1 MSDLGNLT
9 RHGLERAGAPK
20 PEKDETM
27 HYSLL
32 FYQTPEVFVARD
44 DPEKRKAFHAAFVPY
59 VKAMQDAGIVVSGAG
74 LEKPETATSLRP
86 ANGDYRVQDGP
97 YADTKEQLAGFFI
110 IDVPDLDTA
119 LKWASRY
126 PAEPGFG
133 VEVRPNLPED
143 REAMLKTMNEV

>member
-1 MSDLGNLT
+1 
-9 RHGLERAGAPK
+9 
-20 PEKDETM
+20 M

-32 FYQTPEVFVARD
+32 FYQTPEVFSARA
-44 DPEKRKAFHAAFVPY
+44 DPEKRKAFHAAFIPY
-59 VKAMQDAGIVVSGAG
+59 VKAMHDAGIIVAGAG
-74 LEKPETATSLRP
+74 LEKPDAATSIRL
-86 ANGDYRVQDGP
+86 GDSGHHVQDGP

-110 IDVPDLDTA
+110 IDVPDLDAA

-143 REAMLKTMNEV
+143 RETLLKTMADG

>member
-1 MSDLGNLT
+1 
-9 RHGLERAGAPK
+9 
-20 PEKDETM
+20 M

-32 FYQTPEVFVARD
+32 FYQTPEVFAARS
-44 DPEKRKAFHAAFVPY
+44 DPDKRRAFHAAFVPY
-59 VKAMQDAGIVVSGAG
+59 MKAMQDAGILVGGAG
-74 LEKPETATSLRP
+74 LEKPETATSLKP
-86 ANGDYRVQDGP
+86 ADGNYRVQDGP

-110 IDVPDLDTA
+110 IDVADLDAA

-143 REAMLKTMNEV
+143 REALLRMVDEV

>member
-1 MSDLGNLT
+1 MGGSRVIGSSDYEHALS
-9 RHGLERAGAPK
+9 R
-20 PEKDETM
+20 KDEPM

-59 VKAMQDAGIVVSGAG
+59 MKAMRDAGIVVAGAG
-74 LEKPETATSLRP
+74 LEKPETASSIRLG
-86 ANGDYRVQDGP
+86 NGGHRVQDGP
-97 YADTKEQLAGFFI
+97 FADTKEQLAGFFI

-133 VEVRPNLPED
+133 VEVRPNLPEAD
-143 REAMLKTMNEV
+143 REAIEKMMAAG